1 MPLFLDAPMKLTA
14 RQVETAKS
22 KDKPY
27 KLSDGV
33 RLYLEIATSGS
44 RYWRLKYR
52 YGGKEKR
59 LAFGVYPEVSL
70 AKARDRR
77 EAAKKTLAAGSD
89 PAEVKKAEKIAQ
101 KLNIENTF
109 EAVARE
115 WNHSKADRWSLR
127 YRDEIMVTFEKDIF
141 PTLVSALLL
150 KSNPWN
156 YWKHSVAWKSAG
168 R

>member
-1 MPLFLDAPMKLTA
+1 MKLTA
-14 RQVETAKS
+14 WQVETAKP

-27 KLSDGV
+27 KLSDGGG
-33 RLYLEIATSGS
+33 LYLEIATSGS

-70 AKARDRR
+70 AEARDRR

-101 KLNIENTF
+101 KLNIDNTF

-115 WNHSKADRWSLR
+115 WHHSKADRWSLR
-127 YRDEIMVTFEKDIF
+127 YRDEIIDTFEKDIF

-150 KSNPWN
+150 KANQWN

>member
-1 MPLFLDAPMKLTA
+1 MKLTA
-14 RQVETAKS
+14 WQVETAKP

-27 KLSDGV
+27 KLSDGGG
-33 RLYLEIATSGS
+33 LYLEIATSGS

-59 LAFGVYPEVSL
+59 LAFDVYPE
-70 AKARDRR
+70 RDRR
-77 EAAKKTLAAGSD
+77 EAAKKTLAAGSA
-89 PAEVKKAEKIAQ
+89 PAEVKKAEKLAQ

-115 WNHSKADRWSLR
+115 WHHSKADRWSLR
-127 YRDEIMVTFEKDIF
+127 YRDEIIDTFEKDIF

-150 KSNPWN
+150 KANQWN